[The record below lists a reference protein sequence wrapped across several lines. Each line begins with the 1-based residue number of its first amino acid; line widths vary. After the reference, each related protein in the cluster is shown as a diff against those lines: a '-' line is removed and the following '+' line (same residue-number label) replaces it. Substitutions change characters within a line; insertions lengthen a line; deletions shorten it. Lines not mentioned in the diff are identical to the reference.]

1 MQAPFPL
8 AGSNKALNHTTAMT
22 MKKNYIH
29 TTCTFVLLGM
39 MVAGLWGCQKDDLAE
54 QASVSQGALQLTV
67 IDGGYTIS
75 QVQNYEGGTLGELPQ
90 TRAIENGYQTTFTQ
104 DDQIGLY
111 AVKSSALV
119 ATNVC
124 LTLTNVSGTLQWQ
137 PPTGVK
143 LPTDANYYFAY
154 YPYKSS
160 PGNVAATAITAD
172 AFFADVISAWTPATD
187 QSGTNYTRQ
196 DLMVGSGTLANN
208 QLTIIL
214 THKMGLAVIKLF
226 AGMKDI
232 EFDGFSPYAG
242 VTDEYRYLLKPG
254 TETTLKGSFFNSGAC
269 QAYTIQANIAEGN
282 YKTYTVAPPPQIGD
296 YYYEDKTYSTAYD
309 ATRTCIGIVFAVN
322 ADGKSG
328 KIVGVDE
335 PIKDWNGGTNVAG
348 KLIWSPNNLAT
359 NATNPENGLAN
370 MATIKV
376 LDDSFTTY
384 PAFAWVHAM
393 NPSGTTYTATSTGV
407 WYLPAE
413 DELRSLY
420 VVKAIVNLALST
432 ASKTGLS
439 DDYYLS
445 STEDGKSLMAI
456 INLKSG
462 TRTISTK
469 NTPRLVRAVR
479 AF

>member
-8 AGSNKALNHTTAMT
+8 TGSNKALNHTTAMT

-90 TRAIENGYQTTFTQ
+90 TRATENGYKTTFTAG
-104 DDQIGLY
+104 DKIGLY
-111 AVKSSALV
+111 AVKSGALV
-119 ATNVC
+119 AANVC
-124 LTLTNVSGTLQWQ
+124 LTLTNVSGTLQWK
-137 PPTGVK
+137 TDVK

-154 YPYKSS
+154 YPYQTS
-160 PGNVAATAITAD
+160 PGNVTATATTAD

-187 QSGTNYTRQ
+187 QSGTNYTQQ
-196 DLMVGSGTLANN
+196 DLMVGSGVLSSNKLPITLA
-208 QLTIIL
+208 
-214 THKMGLAVIKLF
+214 HKMGLAVIKLF
-226 AGMKDI
+226 AGMTDI
-232 EFDGFSPYAG
+232 EFDGFTPYAG

-269 QAYTIQANIAEGN
+269 QAYTIQANIAEGK

-309 ATRTCIGIVFAVN
+309 ATRTCIGIVFEVN

-335 PIKDWNGGTNVAG
+335 GSKTFGPNVV
-348 KLIWSPNNLAT
+348 T
-359 NATNPENGLAN
+359 NATDPENGLAN
-370 MATIKV
+370 MATIKA
-376 LDDSFTTY
+376 LDDSFTAY
-384 PAFAWVHAM
+384 PAFAWAHAM
-393 NPSGTTYTATSTGV
+393 NPAGTSYTATSTGV

-413 DELRSLY
+413 DELKSLY

-439 DDYYLS
+439 DNYYFS
-445 STEDGKSLMAI
+445 STEDGKSYMAI

-462 TRTISTK
+462 TRTISLK
-469 NTPRLVRAVR
+469 NTSRPVRAVR